1 MLEVGPGVTALRA
14 GDWVIPAD
22 AGLGEFILG
31 TPTCKASAPGIFGVL
46 EPLGGAQT
54 CPESKPMVR
63 LSCRDFGGSGA
74 KAQLSKG
81 TVCAGCGQS
90 RELLHLQQLHLM
102 ELIVPHNGEQNSIRG
117 CWEREAG
124 VGAHLVLCETNP
136 NETVWDN

>member
-1 MLEVGPGVTALRA
+1 MLEVGPGVTALRP

-31 TPTCKASAPGIFGVL
+31 TPTCKASATGIFGVL
-46 EPLGGAQT
+46 EPLGVPRLAQRAN
-54 CPESKPMVR
+54 PWSWSPVW
-63 LSCRDFGGSGA
+63 DFGGSRA

-102 ELIVPHNGEQNSIRG
+102 ELIVPQNGEQNSIRG